1 VKLYQRILLAPL
13 LVLLGLLL
21 FALVAFQALDVG
33 RTALQDIFQTR
44 LGFYQSVG
52 QVSTKMDGVHASVYR
67 LVTWIGNYD
76 DAKVASRAADLAR
89 QTDAA
94 ATVVSTLASTSRI
107 SPQESGH
114 LKTALGQI
122 AAYKKS
128 MSLALDLAT
137 ADVNM
142 GLSAL
147 QTADLDF
154 QHLRENL
161 DGLIAEERV
170 LAQSEHQRALDAYR
184 RTALFAVLV
193 LVVAVLAA
201 VLAAAFMTRSVL
213 CQLGGEPEYAA
224 QVARAVAQGNLGF
237 SIDTR
242 KGDTTSLLA
251 AMQGMV
257 ERLTEVM
264 GEVRASA
271 AALAAAASQ
280 ISDTAQALSQG
291 TSQQSAAIEET
302 TTSLEEMGA
311 SITQNADNGR
321 LTEQTASQGA
331 RSADE
336 SGTAVAQTV
345 AAMKGIAEK
354 ISVVDE
360 IAYQTNLLA
369 LNAAIEA
376 ARAGEQGRGFA
387 VVASEVRKLAETSQ
401 AAAREISSLAVSSV
415 AVAERTGAML
425 ADLVPSIDKTAELVR
440 EVTAAT
446 AEQSATVQQL
456 GRAMA
461 QINEVAQ
468 HNAAAA
474 EELSSTAEEMSAQ
487 SAALTERASYFRVH
501 DSDHKTKP

>member
-1 VKLYQRILLAPL
+1 MKLYQRILLAPL

-21 FALVAFQALDVG
+21 FALVAFQALAIG

-52 QVSTKMDGVHASVYR
+52 QVSTKMDEVHASVYR

-76 DAKVASRAADLAR
+76 DAKVAGRAADLAR
-89 QTDAA
+89 QIDAA

-128 MSLALDLAT
+128 MALALDLAT

-154 QHLRENL
+154 QNLRNNL
-161 DGLIAEERV
+161 DGLIAEEHV

-213 CQLGGEPEYAA
+213 RQLGGEPEYAA

-237 SIDTR
+237 SIKTR

-251 AMQGMV
+251 AMQDMV

-271 AALAAAASQ
+271 AALTAAASQ

-336 SGTAVAQTV
+336 SGTAVAQTM

-425 ADLVPSIDKTAELVR
+425 SDLVPSIDKTAELVR

-446 AEQSATVQQL
+446 AEQSVTVQQL

-487 SAALTERASYFRVH
+487 SAVLTERASYFRMQG
-501 DSDHKTKP
+501 SDLETEI

>member
-1 VKLYQRILLAPL
+1 MIA
-13 LVLLGLLL
+13 
-21 FALVAFQALDVG
+21 
-33 RTALQDIFQTR
+33 
-44 LGFYQSVG
+44 
-52 QVSTKMDGVHASVYR
+52 
-67 LVTWIGNYD
+67 
-76 DAKVASRAADLAR
+76 
-89 QTDAA
+89 
-94 ATVVSTLASTSRI
+94 ASTSRI

-114 LKTALGQI
+114 LKTAIQQI

-128 MSLALDLAT
+128 MALALDLAT

-154 QHLRENL
+154 QNLRKNL
-161 DGLIAEERV
+161 DGLIEEEHV

-184 RTALFAVLV
+184 RTARLAVLV

-201 VLAAAFMTRSVL
+201 ALAAAFMTRSVL
-213 CQLGGEPEYAA
+213 RQLGGEPEYAA

-242 KGDTTSLLA
+242 KGDSTSLLA
-251 AMQGMV
+251 AMQNMV

-264 GEVRASA
+264 GEVRDSA

-280 ISDTAQALSQG
+280 ISDTAQLLSQG

-302 TTSLEEMGA
+302 TTSLEEMSA
-311 SITQNADNGR
+311 SITQNADSGR
-321 LTEQTASQGA
+321 LTEQTASRGA

-336 SGTAVAQTV
+336 SGAAVTQTV

-354 ISVVDE
+354 ISVVGE

-401 AAAREISSLAVSSV
+401 VAAREISSLAVSSV

-425 ADLVPSIDKTAELVR
+425 SDLVPSIDKTAELVR

-461 QINEVAQ
+461 QISEVAQ

-487 SAALTERASYFRVH
+487 SAALTERASYFRVP
-501 DSDHKTKP
+501 DSDNKTKP

>member
-1 VKLYQRILLAPL
+1 MKLYQRILLAPL

-21 FALVAFQALDVG
+21 FALVAFQALGVG

-52 QVSTKMDGVHASVYR
+52 QVSTKMDAVHASVYR

-76 DAKVASRAADLAR
+76 DAKVARLAGDLAR

-94 ATVVSTLASTSRI
+94 AAVVSTLASASKI
-107 SPQESGH
+107 SAQEGSH
-114 LKTALGQI
+114 LKSALEQI

-128 MSLALDLAT
+128 MALALDLAT

-147 QTADLDF
+147 QTADFDF
-154 QHLRENL
+154 QNLRKNL
-161 DGLIAEERV
+161 DALIAEEHV
-170 LAQSEHQRALDAYR
+170 LAESEHQQALDAYR
-184 RTALFAVLV
+184 RTALLAVLV

-201 VLAAAFMTRSVL
+201 ALAAAFMTRSVL
-213 CQLGGEPEYAA
+213 RQLGGEPEYAA

-237 SIDTR
+237 SIHTR

-251 AMQGMV
+251 AMQDMV
-257 ERLTEVM
+257 ERLTDVM
-264 GEVRASA
+264 GEVRSSA
-271 AALAAAASQ
+271 AALTTAAGQ
-280 ISDTAQALSQG
+280 VSDTAQLLSRG
-291 TSQQSAAIEET
+291 TSQQAAAIEET
-302 TTSLEEMGA
+302 TTSLEEMSA

-321 LTEQTASQGA
+321 VTEQTASKGA

-336 SGTAVAQTV
+336 SGTAVTQTV
-345 AAMKGIAEK
+345 AAMRSIAEK
-354 ISVVDE
+354 ISVMGE

-401 AAAREISSLAVSSV
+401 AAAREISGLAVSSV

-425 ADLVPSIDKTAELVR
+425 SDLVPSIDKTAELVR

-461 QINEVAQ
+461 QISEVAQ

-487 SAALTERASYFRVH
+487 SAALTERASYFRVQ
-501 DSDHKTKP
+501 DSDRLPKL